1 MARKKTLPGPG
12 SSKPVN
18 TKSKITRQTTSTRQT
33 STRQSS
39 TRKKCGSLVSE
50 DVAEIDARHIGF
62 AKVEEEEQTIHSEPA
77 GSTSTSKAKR
87 PARKA
92 KATGTEGA
100 TAAVG
105 KSKAGGNK
113 TKVSVNFNQSLFFEC
128 SLISTNIYI
137 GNMHYPQVPYF

>member
-33 STRQSS
+33 STR
-39 TRKKCGSLVSE
+39 KKCGSRVSE
-50 DVAEIDARHIGF
+50 EVAKIDARHRGF

-77 GSTSTSKAKR
+77 GSTCTSKAKR

-113 TKVSVNFNQSLFFEC
+113 TKVSVNFNQSLF
-128 SLISTNIYI
+128 LN
-137 GNMHYPQVPYF
+137 VL

>member
-33 STRQSS
+33 STR
-39 TRKKCGSLVSE
+39 KKCGSLVSE
-50 DVAEIDARHIGF
+50 EVAEIDARHRGF

-100 TAAVG
+100 TAVG

-113 TKVSVNFNQSLFFEC
+113 TKVSVKFNQSL
-128 SLISTNIYI
+128 NII
-137 GNMHYPQVPYF
+137 L

>member
-33 STRQSS
+33 STR
-39 TRKKCGSLVSE
+39 KKCGSLVSE
-50 DVAEIDARHIGF
+50 EVAEIDARHRGF
-62 AKVEEEEQTIHSEPA
+62 AKVKEEEQTIHSEPA

-105 KSKAGGNK
+105 KEGATAAVGKSKAGGNK
-113 TKVSVNFNQSLFFEC
+113 TKVSVNFNQSLFFE
-128 SLISTNIYI
+128 
-137 GNMHYPQVPYF
+137 

>member
-1 MARKKTLPGPG
+1 MPSVTTMARKKTLPGPG

-33 STRQSS
+33 STR
-39 TRKKCGSLVSE
+39 KKCGSLVSE
-50 DVAEIDARHIGF
+50 EVAEIDARHRGF

-100 TAAVG
+100 TAVG

-113 TKVSVNFNQSLFFEC
+113 TKVSVKFNQSL
-128 SLISTNIYI
+128 NII
-137 GNMHYPQVPYF
+137 L